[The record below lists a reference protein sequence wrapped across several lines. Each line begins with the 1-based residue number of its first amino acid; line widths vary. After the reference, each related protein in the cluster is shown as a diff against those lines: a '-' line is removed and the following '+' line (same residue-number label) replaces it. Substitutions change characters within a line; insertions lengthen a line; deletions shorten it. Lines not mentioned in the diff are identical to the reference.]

1 MSCSDKIKSKA
12 RSHKNLNGNKH
23 KSHKSHKSHNLY
35 GGFTTSLKQKQKQKS
50 NNVLLKGGS
59 PASELVMRDLLS
71 PAVQNDYVT
80 SPRIRENV
88 NVYNDLSF
96 LKKQTGGS
104 PASDLVMSQLTS
116 SPCTQQ
122 YPNEQQVK
130 GDMNSLNLYK
140 TTGGAKKYKKN
151 KNNNNTHSKN
161 SKEYSK
167 NSKNSKKS
175 KEYSKKSKKSKKN
188 NSNSSN
194 RKYKRGNTQSQR
206 GGASDWMNSQYSLG
220 PINNPESGVG
230 LFSQSGAPSYNTLM
244 NPPTMGLAGS
254 GFAMNELEGGNV
266 NRAGAPY

>member
-1 MSCSDKIKSKA
+1 MSCSNKIKSKA

-35 GGFTTSLKQKQKQKS
+35 GGFTTSLTQKQKKKS

-71 PAVQNDYVT
+71 PAVQHDYVT
-80 SPRIRENV
+80 SPRIRENG

-122 YPNEQQVK
+122 YPNEQQIK
-130 GDMNSLNLYK
+130 GDINSLNLYK

-151 KNNNNTHSKN
+151 KKNNNTH
-161 SKEYSK
+161 
-167 NSKNSKKS
+167 
-175 KEYSKKSKKSKKN
+175 SKKSKKSKKN
-188 NSNSSN
+188 NSNNSN
-194 RKYKRGNTQSQR
+194 RKYKRSNTKSQR
-206 GGASDWMNSQYSLG
+206 GGASDWMSSQYSLG

-230 LFSQSGAPSYNTLM
+230 SFGQASAPSYNTLM

-254 GFAMNELEGGNV
+254 GFAMNDLEGGNV

>member
-35 GGFTTSLKQKQKQKS
+35 GGFTTSLKQKQKS

-80 SPRIRENV
+80 SPRIRENA